1 MKKVLLLFCPLLLI
15 SCMPKTTEKEDKEII
30 LSIMK
35 AQQQAWSDYDI
46 AAFMD
51 GYWKSDSLKFYGAGG
66 ITYGWEQTLANYHKR
81 YPSKEHTGT
90 LNFKIIDLSKIDTNS
105 YYVMGEY
112 HLVRTVGNAD
122 GIFMIIFKK
131 INGEWKI
138 IADTSC

>member
-66 ITYGWEQTLANYHKR
+66 ITYG
-81 YPSKEHTGT
+81 
-90 LNFKIIDLSKIDTNS
+90 
-105 YYVMGEY
+105 
-112 HLVRTVGNAD
+112 
-122 GIFMIIFKK
+122 
-131 INGEWKI
+131 
-138 IADTSC
+138 